1 LIKERCTLLTD
12 FWPQGS
18 FFFIAPVEIDK
29 ISILSKWD
37 DKKNQFF
44 AELISAYSLI
54 NNWDATGTEKIFKEM
69 AAASQIKAGELM
81 MPLRVML
88 VGQKFGPGVFEIASV
103 LGKEETIK
111 RIEHALSL
119 LK

>member
-1 LIKERCTLLTD
+1 MLTD
-12 FWPQGS
+12 FWQQGS
-18 FFFIAPVEIDK
+18 FFFIPPVKIDSV
-29 ISILSKWD
+29 SILSKWD
-37 DKKNQFF
+37 EKKNQFF
-44 AELISAYSLI
+44 VELIRAYVLI
-54 NNWDATGTEKIFKEM
+54 NIWEASATEKVFKEIS
-69 AAASQIKAGELM
+69 AASQLKPGELM

-103 LGKEETIK
+103 LGREETIK